1 MIPEERVAQPVTET
15 EAVRVAREIFSLE
28 VSAKALPGEYDD
40 NFHLKSVDGREFVLK
55 FMHPAR
61 EQSFVEMQCQ
71 ALQHLAQRAPHLA
84 LPRVHATQSGEAF
97 AVATFSDG
105 TKRLLWLLTY
115 VPGTVLANANPR
127 SLEVLHSLGQFLGE
141 VDTALVDFS
150 HPATRRELKWDLSR
164 ASWIR
169 DYLNHIGDSGRR
181 ASQV

>member
-71 ALQHLAQRAPHLA
+71 ALQHLAQLAPNLA
-84 LPRVHATQSGEAF
+84 LPRVCPAPAGNAF
-97 AVATFSDG
+97 AAATLADRS
-105 TKRLLWLLTY
+105 KRLLWLLTF
-115 VPGTVLANANPR
+115 VPGTVLAKVNPHTPELLR
-127 SLEVLHSLGQFLGE
+127 SLGQPG
-141 VDTALVDFS
+141 TAI
-150 HPATRRELKWDLSR
+150 H
-164 ASWIR
+164 
-169 DYLNHIGDSGRR
+169 G
-181 ASQV
+181 